1 MLLIPT
7 ECEWPPT
14 SKNTGARDNI
24 GTGWC
29 GSEGW
34 TLMLNISAIV
44 AGIAFVTLAATN
56 VVVMLEASQP
66 SRNGTTRTRLFAL
79 HKAGGYLF
87 VIVLCIMAYSMS
99 QRLVSVGITGH
110 LPTHL
115 VLHIALV
122 LVLVPLLFLKILIA
136 RRYQH
141 SHSSLKALGIAIF
154 LISFALVS
162 IPTLSELLRSANT
175 GSLGLRLATG
185 LVVALCLVQCA
196 LVFRQGRQPRASVES
211 SGAPEIPMPLTPKTA
226 HENAKSPIRL
236 LLSQIEQQTH
246 DTKTLR
252 FQILDERQFRAKPG
266 QFLTFQW
273 TIDGQ
278 RVRRSYTVS
287 SSPVHEN
294 YVEITP
300 KRMENGCVSVFL
312 NERAK
317 PGLAVEASGPY
328 GRFYF
333 DETLHKSIVL
343 IAAGSGITPM
353 ISMLCYID
361 DLELA
366 TPVTLL
372 YCVRTG
378 ADIIFENELSR
389 LSRSLPN
396 FKYELCLS
404 RPDPTWKGRS
414 GRLTEEFVSQRVTDL
429 DSPTFFLCG
438 PKGFMD
444 NARQVLLTLGV
455 TRDRILQESFG
466 ESKPSTE
473 SRPLEAGTVETVVFL
488 HSEKVCQVSSGST
501 LLDLAERNGVQIPF
515 GCRQGQCG
523 TCATR
528 VLSGTVQMDVEAG
541 LTAEQKNAGYV
552 LPCVSRAEGTVVLS
566 A

>member
-1 MLLIPT
+1 VQD
-7 ECEWPPT
+7 
-14 SKNTGARDNI
+14 SG
-24 GTGWC
+24 
-29 GSEGW
+29 
-34 TLMLNISAIV
+34 
-44 AGIAFVTLAATN
+44 
-56 VVVMLEASQP
+56 P
-66 SRNGTTRTRLFAL
+66 SR
-79 HKAGGYLF
+79 
-87 VIVLCIMAYSMS
+87 S
-99 QRLVSVGITGH
+99 
-110 LPTHL
+110 L
-115 VLHIALV
+115 VLSGKNF
-122 LVLVPLLFLKILIA
+122 PF
-136 RRYQH
+136 
-141 SHSSLKALGIAIF
+141 
-154 LISFALVS
+154 
-162 IPTLSELLRSANT
+162 SE
-175 GSLGLRLATG
+175 
-185 LVVALCLVQCA
+185 
-196 LVFRQGRQPRASVES
+196 
-211 SGAPEIPMPLTPKTA
+211 
-226 HENAKSPIRL
+226 
-236 LLSQIEQQTH
+236 IEQETR

-252 FQILDERQFRAKPG
+252 FQILNERQFCAKPG

-300 KRMENGCVSVFL
+300 KRMENGCASVFL

-328 GRFYF
+328 GQFYF
-333 DETLHKSIVL
+333 DETFHKNIVL

-353 ISMLCYID
+353 ISMLSYIA

-366 TPVTLL
+366 TAVTLL

-414 GRLTEEFVSQRVTDL
+414 GRLTEEFVAQKVTDL

-444 NARQVLLTLGV
+444 NARHVLLALGV
-455 TRDRILQESFG
+455 TQDRILQESFG

-528 VLSGTVQMDVEAG
+528 VLSGSVQMDVESG

>member
-1 MLLIPT
+1 ML
-7 ECEWPPT
+7 
-14 SKNTGARDNI
+14 S
-24 GTGWC
+24 
-29 GSEGW
+29 
-34 TLMLNISAIV
+34 ISNIV
-44 AGIAFVTLAATN
+44 AGVAFVTLAATN

-66 SRNGTTRTRLFAL
+66 SRSASTRSRLIAV
-79 HKAGGYLF
+79 HRVGGYLF
-87 VIVLCIMAYSMS
+87 VILLCIMAYSMS
-99 QRLVSVGITGH
+99 QRLVGVGITGH

-136 RRYQH
+136 RRYKH
-141 SHSSLKALGIAIF
+141 SHSSLKVLGIAIF
-154 LISFALVS
+154 VISFALVS
-162 IPTLSELLRSANT
+162 IPTLSELLHSANP

-185 LVVALCLVQCA
+185 LIVGVCLIQGA
-196 LVFRQGRQPRASVES
+196 LVFKKWNQSRVSATS
-211 SGAPEIPMPLTPKTA
+211 SRIPEIPALATSLTNRK
-226 HENAKSPIRL
+226 NAKDPMNL
-236 LLSQIEQQTH
+236 LLAQTERQTH

-252 FQILDERQFRAKPG
+252 FEVPRERRFRAKPG

-273 TIDGQ
+273 TIDGK
-278 RVRRSYTVS
+278 RVSRSYTIS

-312 NERAK
+312 NDRAK
-317 PGLAVEASGPY
+317 PGLTVEASGPY

-333 DETLHKSIVL
+333 DETLHTNIVL

-353 ISMLCYID
+353 ISMLRYID

-372 YCVRTG
+372 YCVRTA

-389 LSRSLPN
+389 LRRSLPN

-404 RPDPTWKGRS
+404 RPDATWKGHR
-414 GRLTEEFVSQRVTDL
+414 GRLTEEFVSQSVTDM
-429 DSPTFFLCG
+429 DSSTFFLCG

-444 NARQVLLTLGV
+444 YAGQILSTLGV
-455 TRDRILQESFG
+455 NPDRILRESFG
-466 ESKPSTE
+466 ETKPLTE
-473 SRPLEAGTVETVVFL
+473 SRPLDAGAVETVVFL

-541 LTAEQKNAGYV
+541 LTVEQKNAGYV
-552 LPCVSRAEGTVVLS
+552 LPCVSRAEGTVVL
-566 A
+566 AV

>member
-1 MLLIPT
+1 ML
-7 ECEWPPT
+7 
-14 SKNTGARDNI
+14 S
-24 GTGWC
+24 
-29 GSEGW
+29 
-34 TLMLNISAIV
+34 ISAIV

-56 VVVMLEASQP
+56 VLVMLEAFQP
-66 SRNGTTRTRLFAL
+66 SRNGTTRTRLIAL

-87 VIVLCIMAYSMS
+87 VILLCFMAYSMS
-99 QRLVSVGITGH
+99 QRLVGVGITGH

-115 VLHIALV
+115 VLHIVLV
-122 LVLVPLLFLKILIA
+122 LILVPLLFLKILIA
-136 RRYQH
+136 RRHKH

-154 LISFALVS
+154 VIAFALVS
-162 IPTLSELLRSANT
+162 IPTLSELLRSANP
-175 GSLGLRLATG
+175 GSLGLRLATA
-185 LVVALCLVQCA
+185 LVVAVCLVQCV
-196 LVFRQGRQPRASVES
+196 LVFRKRGQSGASVEP
-211 SGAPEIPMPLTPKTA
+211 SGVQETPTRLTPLTNR
-226 HENAKSPIRL
+226 ENSKSPMRL

-252 FQILDERQFRAKPG
+252 FQILDERRCCARPG
-266 QFLTFQW
+266 QFLTFHW
-273 TIDGQ
+273 TIDDQ
-278 RVRRSYTVS
+278 QVRRSYTVS

-294 YVEITP
+294 YVEITS

-328 GRFYF
+328 GQFYF

-353 ISMLCYID
+353 VSMLSYID

-366 TPVTLL
+366 TAVTLL

-414 GRLTEEFVSQRVTDL
+414 GRLTEEFVSQIVTDL

-438 PKGFMD
+438 PNGFMD
-444 NARQVLLTLGV
+444 NARHVLLTLGI
-455 TRDRILQESFG
+455 TQDRILQESFG
-466 ESKPSTE
+466 ESKRSTE

-488 HSEKVCQVSSGST
+488 HSEKICQVSSGST

-528 VLSGTVQMDVEAG
+528 LLSGTVQMDVEAG
-541 LTAEQKNAGYV
+541 LTAGQKNAGYV

>member
-1 MLLIPT
+1 MA
-7 ECEWPPT
+7 
-14 SKNTGARDNI
+14 NT
-24 GTGWC
+24 
-29 GSEGW
+29 
-34 TLMLNISAIV
+34 SAIV
-44 AGIAFVTLAATN
+44 AGVAFVTLAAIN

-66 SRNGTTRTRLFAL
+66 SRNGTTRTRLIAL
-79 HKAGGYLF
+79 HKTGGYLF

-99 QRLVSVGITGH
+99 QRLVGVGITGH

-154 LISFALVS
+154 VISFALVS

-185 LVVALCLVQCA
+185 LVVGACLVQCA
-196 LVFRQGRQPRASVES
+196 LVFRKRSQPRASVES
-211 SGAPEIPMPLTPKTA
+211 SGVREIPTRLTPLTNL
-226 HENAKSPIRL
+226 ENAKSPMRL

-252 FQILDERQFRAKPG
+252 FQILDERRVCAKPG

-278 RVRRSYTVS
+278 RVSRSYTIS
-287 SSPVHEN
+287 SSSIHET

-300 KRMENGCVSVFL
+300 KRMENGLASVFL
-312 NERAK
+312 NDLAK
-317 PGLAVEASGPY
+317 PGLTVEARGPY
-328 GRFYF
+328 GQFYF
-333 DETLHKSIVL
+333 DETYHKSIVL

-353 ISMLCYID
+353 ISMLRHID
-361 DLELA
+361 DLKLS
-366 TPVTLL
+366 TPVMLL
-372 YCVRTG
+372 YCVRTA
-378 ADIIFENELSR
+378 ADIIFQNELAR
-389 LSRSLPN
+389 LGRSLPN
-396 FKYELCLS
+396 FNDDVCLS
-404 RPDPTWKGRS
+404 RPDATWKGHS
-414 GRLTEEFVSQRVTDL
+414 GRLTEEFISQSVTDL

-438 PKGFMD
+438 PNGFMD
-444 NARQVLLTLGV
+444 NARQILSTLGV
-455 TRDRILQESFG
+455 NEDRILQESFG

-488 HSEKVCQVSSGST
+488 HSKKVCQVSSGST

-541 LTAEQKNAGYV
+541 LTAEQKNSGYV

>member
-1 MLLIPT
+1 
-7 ECEWPPT
+7 
-14 SKNTGARDNI
+14 
-24 GTGWC
+24 
-29 GSEGW
+29 
-34 TLMLNISAIV
+34 MLNIFAIA

-56 VVVMLEASQP
+56 VVVMLEAFQP
-66 SRNGTTRTRLFAL
+66 SRNGTTRTRLVAL

-87 VIVLCIMAYSMS
+87 VIVLCIMAYIMS
-99 QRLVSVGITGH
+99 QRLVGVGITSH

-115 VLHIALV
+115 VLHIVLV
-122 LVLVPLLFLKILIA
+122 LVLVPLLFVKILIA
-136 RRYQH
+136 RRYKH

-154 LISFALVS
+154 VISLSLVS
-162 IPTLSELLRSANT
+162 IPTLSEVLRSANP
-175 GSLGLRLATG
+175 GGLGLRLATG
-185 LVVALCLVQCA
+185 LVVAVCVVQGA
-196 LVFRQGRQPRASVES
+196 LVFRKRRQPSASVES
-211 SGAPEIPMPLTPKTA
+211 SGVPEIPMRPAPLTN
-226 HENAKSPIRL
+226 HENAKSPMRL
-236 LLSQIEQQTH
+236 LLSQIEQQTR

-252 FQILDERQFRAKPG
+252 FQILDERQFCARPG

-317 PGLAVEASGPY
+317 PGLTVEASGPY

-366 TPVTLL
+366 THVTLL
-372 YCVRTG
+372 YCVRTP

-389 LSRSLPN
+389 LSRSLAN
-396 FKYELCLS
+396 FKYEVCLS
-404 RPDPTWKGRS
+404 RPDPTWKGRT
-414 GRLTEEFVSQRVTDL
+414 GRLTEEFVSQYVTDL
-429 DSPTFFLCG
+429 NLPTFFLCG
-438 PKGFMD
+438 PMGFMD
-444 NARQVLLTLGV
+444 NARQILSTLGIKH
-455 TRDRILQESFG
+455 DRILQESFG
-466 ESKPSTE
+466 EGRPITE
-473 SRPLEAGTVETVVFL
+473 SRPPEAGTVETVVFL
-488 HSEKVCQVSSGST
+488 HSEKVCQASAGST
-501 LLDLAERNGVQIPF
+501 LLDLAERNGIQIPF

-528 VLSGTVQMDVEAG
+528 ILSGTVRMDVEAG
-541 LTAEQKNAGYV
+541 LTTEQKNAGYV